1 MNPQL
6 PIPNS
11 QTGCLGVG
19 RWALGVC
26 ALALLAS
33 GAAAQAHITFRVFE
47 RGALIGTT
55 SISITR
61 EDDGWHLQGTG
72 DLKGSIQVALPQLD
86 IHYDAGWRPRRMTME
101 MVAKDD
107 RAVVHIAFG
116 LSDGTTR
123 TDVVRPDNAT
133 WGSNKVS
140 PDAIPLPDLVFG
152 AYEALAARLSSA
164 SPGQEL
170 RVFVVP
176 RFEAPM
182 SVDGV
187 VDEQV
192 PTSAGPLATRRWRV
206 TLRRP
211 EEGLSQ
217 MEIWVAGGRMVRL
230 DVPKDGISVV
240 REDVAWG
247 AAGAVQ

>member
-1 MNPQL
+1 V
-6 PIPNS
+6 
-11 QTGCLGVG
+11 LGVAAI
-19 RWALGVC
+19 ALWLV
-26 ALALLAS
+26 
-33 GAAAQAHITFRVFE
+33 AATTAQSHTTFHVFH

-55 SISITR
+55 AIAITP
-61 EDDGWHLQGTG
+61 EGDGWHLQGTG
-72 DLKGSIQVALPQLD
+72 DLKGDFQVALPQLD
-86 IHYDAGWRPRRMTME
+86 IHYDAGWRPRLMTME
-101 MVAKDD
+101 MVARDD

-116 LSDGTTR
+116 LADGTTR

-182 SVDGV
+182 TLDGV
-187 VDEQV
+187 VDEPV
-192 PTSAGPLATRRWRV
+192 LTAAGLLATRRWRV

-211 EEGLSQ
+211 EGPSQ

-230 DVPKDGISVV
+230 DLPNDGISVV

-247 AAGAVQ
+247 AAGALQ

>member
-1 MNPQL
+1 M
-6 PIPNS
+6 
-11 QTGCLGVG
+11 LGVAAI
-19 RWALGVC
+19 ALWLV
-26 ALALLAS
+26 AVTT
-33 GAAAQAHITFRVFE
+33 AQSHTTFRVFH

-61 EDDGWHLQGTG
+61 EGDGWHLQGTG
-72 DLKGSIQVALPQLD
+72 DLKGTIQVALPQLD
-86 IHYDAGWRPRRMTME
+86 IHYDAGWRPRIMTME
-101 MVAKDD
+101 LVAQDD

-123 TDVVRPDNAT
+123 TDVVRPNNAI

-187 VDEQV
+187 VDEAV
-192 PTSAGPLATRRWRV
+192 PTSAGPLAARRWRV

-211 EEGLSQ
+211 EGASPLE
-217 MEIWVAGGRMVRL
+217 MWVAGGRMVRL
-230 DVPKDGISVV
+230 DIPKDGLSVV
-240 REDVAWG
+240 RDDVVWG
-247 AAGAVQ
+247 TAGAVQ